1 MRAMSSESAPTPPAP
16 SGPPRIDLDAL
27 ESKLLT
33 LRDEMRL
40 LQARLETLNL
50 FTRLGVRPRL
60 KRDAAG

>member
-1 MRAMSSESAPTPPAP
+1 MNPDAVPTPPAP
-16 SGPPRIDLDAL
+16 AGPPRIDLDAL

-60 KRDAAG
+60 KRDTQG